1 MWGDLPP
8 GARRLPV
15 PERDA
20 APTHSFDL
28 VFADSDPFGAPF
40 TERVEGRAI
49 LFPVRYRFDAEQFSA
64 LVTAAGAMGEHTAYC
79 RSTEAATD
87 EIVELPLDY
96 AVYKGVRDTTPTDEN
111 CLCSTHGTWGLL
123 FSHEDHVVVGGVPA
137 FVDRLLDGFPPIHD
151 APVSFDVTSEM
162 EPWSPEGAAD
172 ATDMVAHYESQG
184 ARRTP
189 PLIGVSAREQGA
201 AFVAEVRRWRHDNGA
216 TIDWLPGLLAHIY
229 GENDAQLMLDR
240 AGLR

>member
-20 APTHSFDL
+20 APTHSFDF
-28 VFADSDPFGAPF
+28 VFANWDPFGAPF
-40 TERVEGRAI
+40 TEQAVARAI
-49 LFPVRYRFDAEQFSA
+49 LFPVRNLFDEEQFAA
-64 LVTAAGAMGEHTAYC
+64 LLTAAGAIGEHTAYF

-87 EIVELPLDY
+87 VIVELPLDY
-96 AVYKGVRDTTPTDEN
+96 AIYAGVEDAAPPLER
-111 CLCSTHGTWGLL
+111 CLCSTQGNWGFL
-123 FSHEDHVVVGGVPA
+123 FSHEDHVVVGGVSA
-137 FVDRLLDGFPPIHD
+137 FVDALLDDFPPIHE
-151 APVSFDVTSEM
+151 APVNFDVTSEM
-162 EPWSPEGAAD
+162 EPWLPEGGAGGA
-172 ATDMVAHYESQG
+172 DMVAHYESQG

-201 AFVAEVRRWRHDNGA
+201 AFVAEVRRWRDDNGA

-229 GENDAQLMLDR
+229 GDTDAQLMLDR